1 MAKATQQRIR
11 IRLKAYDFRVLDRSA
26 IDIVETVKRTG
37 SVARGPIPLPTRR
50 ERFTMTRSPH
60 VDKKSQETFE
70 QRTHKR
76 LSDILKPTANTV
88 DELKKLNLPA
98 GVDIKLTL
106 S

>member
-1 MAKATQQRIR
+1 MAKTQQQRIR

-26 IDIVETVKRTG
+26 VDIVETVKRTG

-76 LSDILKPTANTV
+76 LIDITNATPKTIDSLQN
-88 DELKKLNLPA
+88 LSLPA
-98 GVDIKLTL
+98 GVDAEIRM
-106 S
+106 

>member
-1 MAKATQQRIR
+1 MAQATQQRIR
-11 IRLKAYDFRVLDRSA
+11 IRLKAFDFRVLDRSA
-26 IDIVETVKRTG
+26 VDIVDTVKRTG

-50 ERFTMTRSPH
+50 ERYTMTRSPH
-60 VDKKSQETFE
+60 VDKKSRETFE

-76 LSDILKPTANTV
+76 LIDILKPTANTV

-106 S
+106 T

>member
-1 MAKATQQRIR
+1 MADSQKQRIR

-26 IDIVETVKRTG
+26 VYIVETVKRTG

-76 LSDILKPTANTV
+76 LIDILKPTANTV

-106 S
+106 T

>member
-1 MAKATQQRIR
+1 MAGTQQQRIR

-26 IDIVETVKRTG
+26 VDIVETAKRTG

-76 LSDILKPTANTV
+76 LIDILKPTANTV

-106 S
+106 T